1 MPGCN
6 IFVGGKIGEGAH
18 LSLEPEKK
26 GIPLED
32 ATGEP
37 LSKSQRKKLVK
48 LAKDNTGTR
57 YAIKIIHSEESFQEL
72 IDTEVGTLA
81 QLNHVNIVRL
91 VEVNKGMQ
99 VNPKKGSKEVRYV
112 ALELIG
118 GGELFDFVALGGRLS
133 EGQARYYYK

>member
-1 MPGCN
+1 MPTTLNQYILGRTLGSGVSC
-6 IFVGGKIGEGAH
+6 K
-18 LSLEPEKK
+18 
-26 GIPLED
+26 
-32 ATGEP
+32 
-37 LSKSQRKKLVK
+37 VK